1 MLEQLLLFLGNDFI
15 HRTQLFV
22 IVVTLLVFFIATL
35 TDMKKRE
42 VPDTLNYIYLGSGI
56 IFALIMSLHN
66 QNTFYIMNSVIGILL
81 AYGLGSLLYY
91 MGQWGG
97 GDAKLLLGFGAWHG
111 LFYETLSLRFSEMLM
126 LNFILLLFIAGGV
139 YGLFYLIFLF
149 VKNKNNFKV
158 EKQKKTGIGSIL
170 ILLGSL
176 FLLFLGT
183 MLTYP
188 LNVLSLVLA
197 ITLSLM
203 YLLMKH
209 SKNIEDSLFIK
220 DLPIEKVTEG
230 DWLQEDIKLGNKII
244 VKKTGEGISK
254 EEIEKLKKLYSQ
266 GKIKTIKIK
275 EGIPF
280 VPAFLLGYI
289 LLLLI

>member
-1 MLEQLLLFLGNDFI
+1 MIEQLLLFLGNDFI

-22 IVVTLLVFFIATL
+22 IVVTLLVFVIATL

-56 IFALIMSLHN
+56 VFALTMSLYN
-66 QNTFYIMNSVIGILL
+66 QNAFYILNSIIGVVL
-81 AYGLGSLLYY
+81 AYGLGALLYY
-91 MGQWGG
+91 AGQWGG

-111 LFYETLSLRFSEMLM
+111 LFYETIALRFSEMLM
-126 LNFILLLFIAGGV
+126 IHFIILLFIAGGI

-158 EKQKKTGIGSIL
+158 EKQKSKGINSIWILVGSL
-170 ILLGSL
+170 LLLLLGT
-176 FLLFLGT
+176 LLS
-183 MLTYP
+183 YP
-188 LNVLSLVLA
+188 LNILSLVLA
-197 ITLSLM
+197 VTLSLM

-209 SKNIEDSLFIK
+209 SKNIENSLFIK

-230 DWLQEDIKLGNKII
+230 DWLHEDIKLGNKII
-244 VKKTGEGISK
+244 VKKTGEGISR

-280 VPAFLLGYI
+280 VPAFLIGYL